1 MQSVNALTVYRF
13 HDTDLQTFKALWLA
27 YQTLVLN
34 LEQKNLLLELRENV
48 IINWIFNNTVMEKLK
63 PLPSVFKNKHLLLFL
78 SPKMAAVSFFQ
89 GFHPHRRRHHHLRSN
104 LFWFP
109 QLPWFVLPNTQ
120 ELFIPSTKHGKGRW
134 VQQKHV

>member
-48 IINWIFNNTVMEKLK
+48 IIN
-63 PLPSVFKNKHLLLFL
+63 
-78 SPKMAAVSFFQ
+78 
-89 GFHPHRRRHHHLRSN
+89 
-104 LFWFP
+104 
-109 QLPWFVLPNTQ
+109 
-120 ELFIPSTKHGKGRW
+120 
-134 VQQKHV
+134 